1 MLDELGL
8 TDEFDLMIDASAGDL
23 WSDGRYELAITDQS
37 AYSSDA
43 FCDYWLRTIGDYALP
58 FLEDPFRELDG
69 DAWARLTA
77 AQQACALIG
86 DNLYSSDARRIS
98 EGAAAGLTRGAIVK
112 PNQAGTVTAVYDAI
126 AAARAAGQL
135 VITSHRSISTESL
148 FEATVSCVPGA
159 DLIKIGPL
167 FTDYSSVI
175 RLNEIIRLTGERVVS
190 ERTVITTMRHGET
203 TWGPL
208 RRYAGSIDVPLSDAG
223 RRGCEEAA
231 RVLAE
236 AAFDVVITS
245 HLQRARETAR
255 LVCPDLTCH
264 VQTRLCRERGFGAM
278 EGLTWDEVR
287 ALDPPILFIEVGG
300 DLHSVNPPGGEPFED
315 VWQRAKRFRAMVFRR
330 YGGRRVL
337 VVSHGVFLQ
346 MFHGVLRGSTCIES
360 LAEYPGNL
368 ELTRFEFDDRR
379 LVAQEVVRVCGE
391 TPGF

>member
-1 MLDELGL
+1 
-8 TDEFDLMIDASAGDL
+8 
-23 WSDGRYELAITDQS
+23 
-37 AYSSDA
+37 
-43 FCDYWLRTIGDYALP
+43 
-58 FLEDPFRELDG
+58 
-69 DAWARLTA
+69 
-77 AQQACALIG
+77 
-86 DNLYSSDARRIS
+86 
-98 EGAAAGLTRGAIVK
+98 
-112 PNQAGTVTAVYDAI
+112 
-126 AAARAAGQL
+126 
-135 VITSHRSISTESL
+135 
-148 FEATVSCVPGA
+148 
-159 DLIKIGPL
+159 
-167 FTDYSSVI
+167 
-175 RLNEIIRLTGERVVS
+175 VS
-190 ERTVITTMRHGET
+190 ERTAITTMRHGET
-203 TWGPL
+203 TWGAL
-208 RRYAGSIDVPLSDAG
+208 RRYAGSIDVPLSDVG
-223 RRGCEEAA
+223 RRECGEAA

-264 VQTRLCRERGFGAM
+264 VQTRLCRERGFGVM

-346 MFHGVLRGSTCIES
+346 MFHGVIRGSTCIES

-368 ELTRFEFDDRR
+368 ELARFEFDDRR

>member
-23 WSDGRYELAITDQS
+23 WSDGRYELAVTDQS
-37 AYSSDA
+37 AYSSEA
-43 FCDYWLRTIGDYALP
+43 FCDYWLRAISDYALAY
-58 FLEDPFRELDG
+58 LEDPFRELDG

-175 RLNEIIRLTGERVVS
+175 RLNEIIRLTGSVS
-190 ERTVITTMRHGET
+190 
-203 TWGPL
+203 
-208 RRYAGSIDVPLSDAG
+208 
-223 RRGCEEAA
+223 
-231 RVLAE
+231 
-236 AAFDVVITS
+236 
-245 HLQRARETAR
+245 
-255 LVCPDLTCH
+255 
-264 VQTRLCRERGFGAM
+264 
-278 EGLTWDEVR
+278 
-287 ALDPPILFIEVGG
+287 
-300 DLHSVNPPGGEPFED
+300 
-315 VWQRAKRFRAMVFRR
+315 
-330 YGGRRVL
+330 
-337 VVSHGVFLQ
+337 
-346 MFHGVLRGSTCIES
+346 
-360 LAEYPGNL
+360 
-368 ELTRFEFDDRR
+368 
-379 LVAQEVVRVCGE
+379 
-391 TPGF
+391 